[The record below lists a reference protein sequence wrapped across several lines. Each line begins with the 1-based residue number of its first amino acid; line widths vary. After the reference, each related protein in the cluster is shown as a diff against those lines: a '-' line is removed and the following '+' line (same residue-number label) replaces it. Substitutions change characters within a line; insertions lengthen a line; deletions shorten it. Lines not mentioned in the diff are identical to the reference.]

1 VDNYV
6 DKRHLTSRK
15 GSIGAGFNKMPILEA
30 KMKPLEINDLHAH
43 LSSLRTQHQQIP
55 TNSYNGG

>member
-15 GSIGAGFNKMPILEA
+15 GSIDAGFNKMPILKA
-30 KMKPLEINDLHAH
+30 KMKPLQIKDLRAH
-43 LSSLRTQHQQIP
+43 LTTMRTQHQQIP